1 MIGKNITIYI
11 LSFLL
16 VLSIVGQMFLL
27 GLKMFKVQSD
37 VSKQSEKIEEIHN
50 SVDKILNKLQTYDV
64 IIEE

>member
-1 MIGKNITIYI
+1 MINKNVTIYI
-11 LSFLL
+11 LSCLL